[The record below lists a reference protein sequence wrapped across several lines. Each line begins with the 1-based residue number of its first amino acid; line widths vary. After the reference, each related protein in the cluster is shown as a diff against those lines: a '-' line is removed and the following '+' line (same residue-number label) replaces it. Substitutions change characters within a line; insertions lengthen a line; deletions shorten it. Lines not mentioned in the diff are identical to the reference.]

1 LAKQVANDKKTF
13 QDLSDKLKIVNKDI
27 ESYSGQVAT
36 ARRRADEAKTS
47 LDGLHEKVET
57 LN

>member
-1 LAKQVANDKKTF
+1 LAQQVAIDKGTL
-13 QDLSDKLKIVNKDI
+13 QNLSDELKIVNKDI

-47 LDGLHEKVET
+47 LEGLNAKVES